1 MLGNASLGVAR
12 RHGDD
17 VLDGITQVVPNEV
30 PSGITNPFPN
40 DVSDLRRV
48 RTRLRKA
55 HALAG
60 QLGTTPP
67 TYPRPKYD
75 QNRPKR

>member
-1 MLGNASLGVAR
+1 MLGNASLGIAR

-48 RTRLRKA
+48 RTQLRKA

-67 TYPRPKYD
+67 TDPRPKHD